1 MINIDVA
8 NPLLFTIMRE
18 EWKSYKEDGL
28 RSEFLISNLGRVK
41 SIPRNNPDK
50 PVLLSGYKNMGYHAI
65 PTRKLDGKNTL
76 RYVHKLVAQL
86 FVPKPEGS
94 EYLIF
99 KDYKR
104 ENCQASN
111 LKWATKQEYSEY
123 KKHFARSGYYYNPD
137 FKPNAKL
144 TPAKVK
150 LIRKMVNDP
159 NRKTRYK
166 MIANQFG
173 ISQHTL
179 FSIKRGDSW
188 KEI

>member
-1 MINIDVA
+1 M
-8 NPLLFTIMRE
+8 TTRE

-41 SIPRNNPDK
+41 SIPRTNPEK
-50 PVLLSGYKNMGYHAI
+50 PILLSGYKNMGYHAI

-76 RYVHKLVAQL
+76 RYVHKLVAHL
-86 FVPKPEGS
+86 FVDKPDGHDHI
-94 EYLIF
+94 IF

-111 LKWATKQEYSEY
+111 LQWATKEEYAKY

-188 KEI
+188 KGV